1 MFNLPRNISAGEGI
15 DWNVVI
21 IGATEIPI
29 QRPKKQSSCYSG
41 KKKAHTFKVQ
51 AIIHSRTQQI
61 LCMSKGAVHNF
72 ELFKCNFYV
81 VSKNSFILGDK
92 GYQGI
97 YALYA
102 DSLLPSKAKKRCGLY
117 SVPRGYHREM
127 NKTRIGI
134 EHVFGTLKTF
144 KILVERY

>member
-1 MFNLPRNISAGEGI
+1 MFNLPRNISAGEGV

-21 IGATEIPI
+21 IDATEIPI

-72 ELFKCNFYV
+72 ELFKYNFYV
-81 VSKNSFILGDK
+81 VPKTHLFLEIKVIKVFMRYMLIAC
-92 GYQGI
+92 YQ
-97 YALYA
+97 ARL
-102 DSLLPSKAKKRCGLY
+102 K
-117 SVPRGYHREM
+117 SV
-127 NKTRIGI
+127 
-134 EHVFGTLKTF
+134 VD
-144 KILVERY
+144 

>member
-1 MFNLPRNISAGEGI
+1 
-15 DWNVVI
+15 
-21 IGATEIPI
+21 
-29 QRPKKQSSCYSG
+29 
-41 KKKAHTFKVQ
+41 
-51 AIIHSRTQQI
+51 
-61 LCMSKGAVHNF
+61 MSKGAVHNF

-117 SVPRGYHREM
+117 SVPIGYHRE
-127 NKTRIGI
+127 N
-134 EHVFGTLKTF
+134 E
-144 KILVERY
+144 